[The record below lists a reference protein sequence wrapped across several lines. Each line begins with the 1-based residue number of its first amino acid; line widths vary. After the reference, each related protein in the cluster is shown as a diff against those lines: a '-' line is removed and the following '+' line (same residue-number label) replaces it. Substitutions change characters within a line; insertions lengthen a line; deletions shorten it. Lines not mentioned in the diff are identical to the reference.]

1 MRKKLFVVFCAF
13 LAPVFSAAQS
23 HDPFEADTTE
33 FVLTVGSLSMKAMD
47 AYPQRITGLSKDGK
61 GYRVV
66 LTVVNPYADSARRA
80 KMMEAPYSRN
90 RSYDGETILYLLPTP
105 LIDPENELLAGIAD
119 TLFTDE
125 SSAFAVINKALS
137 FTHGF
142 YRPTIRLPAASMREF
157 AGRWTWRRSSS
168 GGEALAA
175 NMRTCSLH

>member
-1 MRKKLFVVFCAF
+1 M
-13 LAPVFSAAQS
+13 
-23 HDPFEADTTE
+23 
-33 FVLTVGSLSMKAMD
+33 
-47 AYPQRITGLSKDGK
+47 
-61 GYRVV
+61 
-66 LTVVNPYADSARRA
+66 VNPYSDSARRA

-90 RSYDGETILYLLPTP
+90 RSYDGETAKYLLPTP

-142 YRPTIRLPAASMREF
+142 LSPDDSLARRIDADKHPSMREF

>member
-90 RSYDGETILYLLPTP
+90 RSYDGETAKYLLPTP
-105 LIDPENELLAGIAD
+105 LIDPENELLA
-119 TLFTDE
+119 
-125 SSAFAVINKALS
+125 
-137 FTHGF
+137 
-142 YRPTIRLPAASMREF
+142 
-157 AGRWTWRRSSS
+157 
-168 GGEALAA
+168 
-175 NMRTCSLH
+175 